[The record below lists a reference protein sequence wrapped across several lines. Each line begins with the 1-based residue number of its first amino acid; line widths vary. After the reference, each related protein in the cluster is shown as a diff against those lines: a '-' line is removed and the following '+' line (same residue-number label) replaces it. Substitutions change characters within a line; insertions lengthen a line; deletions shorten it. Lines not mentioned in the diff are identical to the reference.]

1 MQIVRDTI
9 GDSTTR
15 LHEIM
20 HDYTPPMRRV
30 CPHLSDDELRAMIE
44 RMARHKL
51 EQEQELS
58 VLRRVRRVSAV
69 SSRRRRSPGARAAMT
84 LAS

>member
-1 MQIVRDTI
+1 MQIVREPT
-9 GDSTTR
+9 GNSTTR

-20 HDYTPPMRRV
+20 LDFTPPMRRV
-30 CPHLSDDELRAMIE
+30 CPHLSDDDLRAMIE

-51 EQEQELS
+51 EEE
-58 VLRRVRRVSAV
+58 VAKLRRARRPLRA
-69 SSRRRRSPGARAAMT
+69 SSRPRRSVGVRPAMT

>member
-1 MQIVRDTI
+1 MQIVREPT
-9 GDSTTR
+9 GDSTAR

-20 HDYTPPMRRV
+20 HDFTPPMRRV
-30 CPHLSDDELRAMIE
+30 CPHLPDDDLRAMIE

-51 EQEQELS
+51 ELE
-58 VLRRVRRVSAV
+58 VAKLRRARRSLRA
-69 SSRRRRSPGARAAMT
+69 SPRSRRLAGARPAMT

>member
-1 MQIVRDTI
+1 MQIVRVPT
-9 GDSTTR
+9 GNSTTR

-30 CPHLSDDELRAMIE
+30 CPHLSEDDLRAMIE
-44 RMARHKL
+44 RMALRKL
-51 EQEQELS
+51 EEEIAK
-58 VLRRVRRVSAV
+58 LRRL
-69 SSRRRRSPGARAAMT
+69 RRSARATPRLPRSPAVRPAMT

>member
-1 MQIVRDTI
+1 MQIVRERTV
-9 GDSTTR
+9 DSTTR

-20 HDYTPPMRRV
+20 HDFTPPMRRV
-30 CPHLSDDELRAMIE
+30 CPHLSDDALRGMIE

-51 EQEQELS
+51 EEELA
-58 VLRRVRRVSAV
+58 LLALVRRTAASTPRP
-69 SSRRRRSPGARAAMT
+69 RRRPAARCAMT

>member
-1 MQIVRDTI
+1 MHIVREPT
-9 GDSTTR
+9 GDGTTR

-20 HDYTPPMRRV
+20 LDFTLPMRRV
-30 CPHLSDDELRAMIE
+30 CPHLSDGDLRAMIE

-51 EQEQELS
+51 EEEITKLPRARRI
-58 VLRRVRRVSAV
+58 LRARV
-69 SSRRRRSPGARAAMT
+69 SSRSRRSPDARPAMT

>member
-1 MQIVRDTI
+1 MQIVREPT
-9 GDSTTR
+9 GSSTTR

-20 HDYTPPMRRV
+20 LDFTPPMRRV
-30 CPHLSDDELRAMIE
+30 CPHLSDDDLRAMIE

-51 EQEQELS
+51 DQEIAK
-58 VLRRVRRVSAV
+58 LRRARRPLRA
-69 SSRRRRSPGARAAMT
+69 SSRSRRPVAARPAMT

>member
-1 MQIVRDTI
+1 MHIVREPT
-9 GDSTTR
+9 GNSTTR

-20 HDYTPPMRRV
+20 HEFTPPMRRV
-30 CPHLSDDELRAMIE
+30 CPHLTDDALRAMIE

-51 EQEQELS
+51 EEE
-58 VLRRVRRVSAV
+58 VTKLRRARR
-69 SSRRRRSPGARAAMT
+69 SSRFSPRSRRSPAGRPAMT